1 MKNSWGCGIINNV
14 IVIYILSVIICI
26 LTLFEILKTKKN
38 KIFNYIFILIYF
50 LYLYICLYLRKEQI
64 NDNFSNGKYIKV
76 WIKLIFTNRIVFKNI
91 VGNIL
96 IFIPFGVLLHKIKL
110 KVIYKL
116 LISILIIII
125 IEVIQLIT
133 KTGIFDILDIF
144 LNIIGI
150 VIGIVIKSKGENYE

>member
-14 IVIYILSVIICI
+14 IIIYILSIVICI
-26 LTLFEILKTKKN
+26 LTLLEILKNKN
-38 KIFNYIFILIYF
+38 NKLFNYIFILIYF
-50 LYLYICLYLRKEQI
+50 LYLYICLFLREEQI
-64 NDNFSNGKYIKV
+64 NENFSNGKYIKV
-76 WIKLIFTNRIVFKNI
+76 WIKLIFTNKIVFKNI